1 MLGLGQSLDLSGFC
15 KEVGLEAVVLSGTC
29 GCWLVVTMFKPRAIW
44 QLLRDR
50 GGRDRRGEEKEEKGN
65 ENISQSSGSKS
76 SKGLCT

>member
-44 QLLRDR
+44 QLLRN
-50 GGRDRRGEEKEEKGN
+50 RDRRGEEKEEKGN
-65 ENISQSSGSKS
+65 ENISQSSGSKP